1 MLRET
6 LPLHSPRDRKNSEF
20 VMEAL
25 PPLHMSKMS
34 NSKSA
39 LGHIREFTELPAFHA
54 VLSHGV
60 KPVLQLHADKKQS
73 IFVVASEDKTFYIL
87 SLLREQSSPMWFH
100 IIEQAKRNGYKF
112 GGSYTAEAEVLG
124 ILVREYGDADGN
136 STRKQKQQD
145 KEVFESIIAGSDQIE
160 WFRQQISLC
169 MKLGATDIHIEV
181 RGDLAALRIRRDGI
195 MRLIR
200 QYPATLCTKALAA
213 YYTLLAEERSRSEV
227 AFNVHSIQSAMIPL
241 VVDGRGISLRYQS
254 HPSVGGYEVV
264 IRILKTDQHTSS
276 KPPDL
281 MQLGY
286 TADQVETLH
295 EALGSSSGGVF
306 IAGITGSGK
315 TTTLSSMLSRL
326 AREGNRKIVAIED
339 PVEYVVPGVSHLSI
353 QRSAQGGQ
361 GTATDNPFSASMM
374 AFLRM
379 DPDIGM
385 FGEIRDSVSG
395 NMAYT
400 AIQTGHKLLTTVHAT
415 SAIGIVARL
424 ASPQIGLQRSDIC
437 TPEFFS
443 ALVYQTLVPLNCPH
457 CKVAAKE
464 VMSEQDLAQYG
475 RLFGLDP
482 ATMCSASPDGCAQ
495 CCPPDMA
502 KSKDGHNGIKG
513 MKVSA
518 EVLVPSNDLWDLMR
532 HNEDLKA
539 RDLWRKQQD
548 QGYDQSQMNGKPSWA
563 HTLYDISR
571 GLVDPY
577 YFEHIYG
584 LASQLAKR

>member
-1 MLRET
+1 MA
-6 LPLHSPRDRKNSEF
+6 
-20 VMEAL
+20 AL
-25 PPLHMSKMS
+25 PYILPTKTM
-34 NSKSA
+34 NSTLL
-39 LGHIREFTELPAFHA
+39 LGHLREFTDVPPFSA
-54 VLSHGV
+54 VLSHGA
-60 KPVLQLHADKKQS
+60 KPLLQLHADKKNS
-73 IFVVASEDKTFYIL
+73 IFVIANADKQFFVL
-87 SLLREQSSPMWFH
+87 SLQREQGTPMWFH
-100 IIEQAKRNGYKF
+100 VVDQGKRNGYKF
-112 GGSYTAEAEVLG
+112 SGSYICEPDVLS
-124 ILVREYGDADGN
+124 ILLREHADSDIG
-136 STRKQKQQD
+136 SARKQKQQD
-145 KEVFESIIAGSDQIE
+145 KEVFESIIAGSDVIE
-160 WFRQQISLC
+160 WFRQQVSLC
-169 MKLGATDIHIEV
+169 MRLGATDIHIEV
-181 RGDLAALRIRRDGI
+181 RGDLASLRIRRDGI

-200 QYPATLCTKALAA
+200 QYPAALCTKALAA

-227 AFNVHSIQSAMIPL
+227 AFNVLSIQSAMIPL

-264 IRILKTDQHTSS
+264 VRILKTDQHSSS

-281 MQLGY
+281 EQLGY
-286 TADQVETLH
+286 TQDQVETLY
-295 EALGSSSGGVF
+295 EALGSSAGGIF

-339 PVEYVVPGVSHLSI
+339 PVEYIVPGVSHLSI
-353 QRSAQGGQ
+353 QRSMQGPQ
-361 GTATDNPFSASMM
+361 GSATDNPFSASMM

-395 NMAYT
+395 GMAYT

-415 SAIGIVARL
+415 SGIGIVSRL

-457 CKVAAKE
+457 CKVPAKGA
-464 VMSEQDLAQYG
+464 MNASNLSQYEI
-475 RLFGLDP
+475 LFGLNPD
-482 ATMCSASPDGCAQ
+482 TIFCASQGGCLH

-502 KSKDGHNGIKG
+502 ANKQGHNGIKG

-518 EVLVPSNDLWDLMR
+518 EVLVPDNDLWDLMR
-532 HNEDLKA
+532 RNEDLKA
-539 RDLWRKQQD
+539 RQLWRAQQSSR
-548 QGYDQSQMNGKPSWA
+548 YDQSSMAGKPSWA
-563 HTLYDISR
+563 HTLYDISC

-584 LASQLAKR
+584 LPTQLAKR

>member
-1 MLRET
+1 MA
-6 LPLHSPRDRKNSEF
+6 
-20 VMEAL
+20 AL
-25 PPLHMSKMS
+25 PHILPTKTM
-34 NSKSA
+34 NSTLL
-39 LGHIREFTELPAFHA
+39 LGHLREFTDVPPFST
-54 VLSHGV
+54 VLSHGA
-60 KPVLQLHADKKQS
+60 KPLVQLHADKKNS
-73 IFVVASEDKTFYIL
+73 IFVIANADKHFFVL
-87 SLLREQSSPMWFH
+87 SLQREQGTPMWFH
-100 IIEQAKRNGYKF
+100 VVDQGKRNGYKF
-112 GGSYTAEAEVLG
+112 SGSYICEPDVLS
-124 ILVREYGDADGN
+124 ILLREHADSDVG
-136 STRKQKQQD
+136 SARKQKQQD
-145 KEVFESIIAGSDQIE
+145 KEVFESIIAGSDVIE

-169 MKLGATDIHIEV
+169 MRLGATDMHIEV
-181 RGDLAALRIRRDGI
+181 RGDLASLRIRRDGI

-200 QYPATLCTKALAA
+200 QYPAALCTKALAA

-227 AFNVHSIQSAMIPL
+227 AFNVLSIQSAMIPL

-264 IRILKTDQHTSS
+264 VRILKTDQHTSS

-281 MQLGY
+281 EQLGY
-286 TADQVETLH
+286 TQDQVETLY
-295 EALGSSSGGVF
+295 EALGSSAGGIF

-339 PVEYVVPGVSHLSI
+339 PVEYIVPGVSHLSI
-353 QRSAQGGQ
+353 QRSMQGSQ
-361 GTATDNPFSASMM
+361 GSATDNPFSASMM

-395 NMAYT
+395 GMAYT

-415 SAIGIVARL
+415 SGIGIVARL

-457 CKVAAKE
+457 CKVPAKE
-464 VMSEQDLAQYG
+464 AMNASNLAQYES
-475 RLFGLDP
+475 LFGLNPD
-482 ATMCSASPDGCAQ
+482 TIFCASQGGCLH

-502 KSKDGHNGIKG
+502 ANKQGHNGIKG

-518 EVLVPSNDLWDLMR
+518 EVLVPDNDLWDLMR
-532 HNEDLKA
+532 RNEDLKA
-539 RDLWRKQQD
+539 RQLWRAQQSSR
-548 QGYDQSQMNGKPSWA
+548 YDQSSMAGKPSWA
-563 HTLYDISR
+563 HTLYDISC

-584 LASQLAKR
+584 LPTQLAKR